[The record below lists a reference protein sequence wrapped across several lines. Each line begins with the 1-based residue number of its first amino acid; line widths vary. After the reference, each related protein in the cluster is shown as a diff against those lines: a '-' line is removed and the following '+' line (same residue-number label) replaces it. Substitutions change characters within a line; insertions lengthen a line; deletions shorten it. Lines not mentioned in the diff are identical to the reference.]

1 MGGSG
6 DLDVTVTDASGLS
19 CRIHH
24 LDNGDNN
31 FNKCDIDTF
40 REEELEEC
48 NKFRFKSFQ
57 QTFHLPE
64 GFRLCLSNRAPSEIL
79 TLSSMFC
86 GHVNLGAAVT
96 MFLWS
101 AERGAAAAVFVAF
114 VACAVPYAALEWS
127 DHRKRRMHMHRAPKP
142 SRGTA
147 LPDNAVLAIST

>member
-48 NKFRFKSFQ
+48 NKFPIPAYVISRLRVTHDGIDGWKGDYFK
-57 QTFHLPE
+57 
-64 GFRLCLSNRAPSEIL
+64 
-79 TLSSMFC
+79 
-86 GHVNLGAAVT
+86 
-96 MFLWS
+96 
-101 AERGAAAAVFVAF
+101 
-114 VACAVPYAALEWS
+114 
-127 DHRKRRMHMHRAPKP
+127 
-142 SRGTA
+142 
-147 LPDNAVLAIST
+147 